1 MTRFIFSFFVA
12 VCLNITPLTAQ
23 SPTQP
28 SGTIDVEDS
37 RTKDAAIAVRIRSIL
52 AELGGYSDVTVT
64 VSSGIVTLRG
74 TTIDGPTAARLNE
87 IAGRVAGVVA
97 IENKVVETTDVVERL
112 NPAFE
117 RFWVRLKQFTAYL
130 PLLAIAVLAF
140 SLVVLFGFFVA
151 RRRQPWDKIAPNA
164 FIADIY
170 RQLIRLAALVA
181 GLVVA
186 LDILGAT
193 ALLST
198 ILGAAGI
205 IGLAIGF
212 AVRDTVENFIA
223 SIMLSIRQPFRPNDS
238 IEIGGDEGKVIRL
251 TSRATIMIN
260 WDGNHVR
267 IPNSTVFKS
276 RILNY
281 SRNAER
287 RFTFDISV
295 AYGTDLALA
304 LQLAHDTVA
313 ALPFVLDSPAVNTWI
328 VELAGSDIELS
339 IVGWINQRETSI
351 LTARSEAIRQ
361 TLLAFEHAGIEMPE
375 PTYRVLTGSIGE
387 APQEKP
393 AQPASVQAPNVASD
407 PGSVLNVEATEE
419 QELEQIVAEERLATK
434 EDDLLN
440 REGAVSE

>member
-1 MTRFIFSFFVA
+1 
-12 VCLNITPLTAQ
+12 
-23 SPTQP
+23 
-28 SGTIDVEDS
+28 
-37 RTKDAAIAVRIRSIL
+37 
-52 AELGGYSDVTVT
+52 
-64 VSSGIVTLRG
+64 
-74 TTIDGPTAARLNE
+74 
-87 IAGRVAGVVA
+87 
-97 IENKVVETTDVVERL
+97 
-112 NPAFE
+112 
-117 RFWVRLKQFTAYL
+117 
-130 PLLAIAVLAF
+130 
-140 SLVVLFGFFVA
+140 
-151 RRRQPWDKIAPNA
+151 
-164 FIADIY
+164 
-170 RQLIRLAALVA
+170 
-181 GLVVA
+181 
-186 LDILGAT
+186 
-193 ALLST
+193 
-198 ILGAAGI
+198 
-205 IGLAIGF
+205 
-212 AVRDTVENFIA
+212 
-223 SIMLSIRQPFRPNDS
+223 MLSIRQPFRPNDS

-287 RFTFDISV
+287 RFTFDISA

-328 VELAGSDIELS
+328 VELAGSDINLR

-393 AQPASVQAPNVASD
+393 AQPAPVQAPNVASD